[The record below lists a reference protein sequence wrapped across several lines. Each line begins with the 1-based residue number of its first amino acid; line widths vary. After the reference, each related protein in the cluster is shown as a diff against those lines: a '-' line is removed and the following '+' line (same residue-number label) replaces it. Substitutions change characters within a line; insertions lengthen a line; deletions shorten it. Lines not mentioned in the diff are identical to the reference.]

1 MIDLKVC
8 ENCVG
13 WLALAE
19 GAEDPIAL
27 LYGILLPGGA
37 GLCKTQ
43 GELGKGV
50 ITCHSYTCGLWGEM
64 PPTYFRVHNE
74 IFDGRSCGQ

>member
-13 WLALAE
+13 WLVLAE
-19 GAEDPIAL
+19 KAEDFIAL
-27 LYGILLPGGA
+27 LCGIFLPGSA

-43 GELGKGV
+43 GDIGKGV
-50 ITCHSYTCGLWGEM
+50 ITCHSYTCDLWGEM
-64 PPTYFRVHNE
+64 PPTYFRVHSG
-74 IFDGRSCGQ
+74 IFNGRS